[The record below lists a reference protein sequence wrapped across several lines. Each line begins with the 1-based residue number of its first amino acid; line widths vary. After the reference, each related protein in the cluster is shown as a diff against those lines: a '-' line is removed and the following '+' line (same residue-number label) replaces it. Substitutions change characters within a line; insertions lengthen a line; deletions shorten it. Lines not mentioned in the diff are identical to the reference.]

1 MPSASASLQVIKR
14 FLCVLAFCVKPF
26 HVPNCT
32 PMTPPPF
39 LVEYRPMI
47 RTVKD
52 KITEIADK
60 IQQSDDYELRVGYV
74 VYR

>member
-1 MPSASASLQVIKR
+1 
-14 FLCVLAFCVKPF
+14 
-26 HVPNCT
+26 
-32 PMTPPPF
+32 MTPPPF